1 MKNNLALSWRA
12 LTIYGSLCLIFCVVL
27 FRIFSIQINDRDF
40 LTLKGKGMLLTSR
53 EVLSLRGGIYDRNN
67 FPLAVSIIQY
77 NLFALR
83 SFSADDYQKINL
95 ITPLKKTFKE
105 IDNLGRKSLIFSN
118 LDFSQYERD

>member
-95 ITPLKKTFKE
+95 ITPLKKTLK
-105 IDNLGRKSLIFSN
+105 R
-118 LDFSQYERD
+118 